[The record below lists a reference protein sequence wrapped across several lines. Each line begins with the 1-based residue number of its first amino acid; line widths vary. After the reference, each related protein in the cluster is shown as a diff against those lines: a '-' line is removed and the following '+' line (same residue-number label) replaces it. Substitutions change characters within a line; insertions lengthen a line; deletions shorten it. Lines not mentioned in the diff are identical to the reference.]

1 MTKYPQL
8 LVNVPVKDKNGLNG
22 NETIA
27 QAVKR
32 AEQVLGDEGRVLV
45 RPSGTEPLI
54 RVMAEGPDE
63 ETLKRCVEDIAEAV
77 KRELA

>member
-1 MTKYPQL
+1 M
-8 LVNVPVKDKNGLNG
+8 
-22 NETIA
+22 
-27 QAVKR
+27 
-32 AEQVLGDEGRVLV
+32 V

>member
-1 MTKYPQL
+1 L

-22 NETIA
+22 NEAIGE
-27 QAVKR
+27 AVAR
-32 AEQVLGDEGRVLV
+32 AEELLGEEGRVLI

-63 ETLKRCVEDIAEAV
+63 ETLKRLVEEIAETV
-77 KRELA
+77 RRELA